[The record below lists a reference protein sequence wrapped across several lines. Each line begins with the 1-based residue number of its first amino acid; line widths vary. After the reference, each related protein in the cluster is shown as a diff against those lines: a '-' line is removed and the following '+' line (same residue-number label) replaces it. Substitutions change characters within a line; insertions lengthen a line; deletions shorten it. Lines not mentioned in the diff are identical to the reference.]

1 MTDTNRDSGHIL
13 RTADSRFAGLP
24 DFPFEPHYV
33 DVPDAR
39 FGHLRMAFIDEGR
52 RDAPPVLM
60 LHGMPT
66 WSFLYRKLI
75 RPIAQAGFRAIAVD
89 HIGFGRSDKPADRA
103 HYTYDRHVAWTR
115 ACVEALGIPHAGSSA
130 APVVTVSVGV
140 TQAHCDR
147 DTKLE
152 TLFQRADA
160 ALYRAKRTR
169 NAVVMDPDEDAHIG
183 ELVAETA

>member
-1 MTDTNRDSGHIL
+1 MAFRCGAPAPNLPSSPL
-13 RTADSRFAGLP
+13 RTQSRTA
-24 DFPFEPHYV
+24 
-33 DVPDAR
+33 
-39 FGHLRMAFIDEGR
+39 
-52 RDAPPVLM
+52 
-60 LHGMPT
+60 
-66 WSFLYRKLI
+66 
-75 RPIAQAGFRAIAVD
+75 
-89 HIGFGRSDKPADRA
+89 
-103 HYTYDRHVAWTR
+103 R